1 MSRLNVNDS
10 ALSVTWR
17 YRLTIFCLHNHPWI
31 WFLKLWVRTP
41 FMARCTP
48 YNIMWLSLS
57 GTCNRSVV
65 FSGYSG
71 FLPRYNWNIVES
83 SVKHHQTINH
93 LNLIVCVFQITHDF
107 LTWFRMFLIIMVSGA
122 VTIHS
127 VLYPN
132 YPLIADGIK
141 RALARAFFAMFL
153 TKIDDLDGEYY
164 LVILSLIK

>member
-1 MSRLNVNDS
+1 M
-10 ALSVTWR
+10 
-17 YRLTIFCLHNHPWI
+17 
-31 WFLKLWVRTP
+31 
-41 FMARCTP
+41 
-48 YNIMWLSLS
+48 
-57 GTCNRSVV
+57 
-65 FSGYSG
+65 
-71 FLPRYNWNIVES
+71 
-83 SVKHHQTINH
+83 
-93 LNLIVCVFQITHDF
+93 NLIVCVFQITHDF